1 MIQVTS
7 ESEGTLASEDTPMSY
22 MCQKREGVGSN
33 VVLLKVVKQQLKA
46 WTDTNSQIMIST

>member
-46 WTDTNSQIMIST
+46 